1 MKAKI
6 LTNED
11 NRARVALLDG
21 EGKPAHELELI
32 LCDGKGKD
40 ENDKPAVFQYW
51 AFESGKESNID
62 LTDFQDWLAA
72 LEVAKLLPTAA
83 DVWMRDALAYRLN
96 NGKFKSLQKVSK
108 DGKRLDT
115 LTPEQKLTAI
125 VNALGDGSAFK
136 VRSAGDSKAKVEAK
150 LAASEGNL
158 AASEGKNKRMA
169 ELYNE
174 RRVIEDLEKAAK
186 GDKKKPHQNAL
197 AALDLEFKQLAAN

>member
-21 EGKPAHELELI
+21 EGNPAHELELI

-40 ENDKPAVFQYW
+40 ENDKPVVFQYW

-72 LEVAKLLPTAA
+72 LETAKLLPTAA
-83 DVWMRDALAYRLN
+83 DIWMRDALAYRLN

-125 VNALGDGSAFK
+125 VNSLGDGSAFK

-150 LAASEGNL
+150 LAASEDK
-158 AASEGKNKRMA
+158 GKR
-169 ELYNE
+169 
-174 RRVIEDLEKAAK
+174 LEEIFKQCRKLETEAKSAK
-186 GDKKKPHQNAL
+186 GEKLKTINADIAKL
-197 AALDLEFKQLAAN
+197 DAEFAALNA

>member
-1 MKAKI
+1 M
-6 LTNED
+6 
-11 NRARVALLDG
+11 LDG
-21 EGKPAHELELI
+21 EGNPAHELELI

-72 LEVAKLLPTAA
+72 LETAKLLPTAA
-83 DVWMRDALAYRLN
+83 DIWQRDALAYRLN

-125 VNALGDGSAFK
+125 VNSLGDGSAFK

-150 LAASEGNL
+150 LAASEDK
-158 AASEGKNKRMA
+158 GKR
-169 ELYNE
+169 
-174 RRVIEDLEKAAK
+174 LEEIFKQCRKLETEAKSAK
-186 GDKKKPHQNAL
+186 GEKLKTINADIVK
-197 AALDLEFKQLAAN
+197 LDAEFKSLTA